1 MSKRGLLIV
10 VSGPSGTGKGTVCKA
25 LMTQR
30 GGISYSISATTRQP
44 REGEVDGIN
53 YYFISTQVFQ
63 RMIRRDEFLEWAA
76 VYGNYYGTPL
86 KKVMERLAAGQ
97 DVLLE
102 IDTQGA
108 INVMKKFPE
117 GVFIYILPPSLAELE
132 QRIRGRGTESEES
145 LQRRLSAA
153 KAEIEVGRHYKY
165 VIVNDEVESA
175 AAKIGDII
183 SAEHCRVEENMDL
196 INALERENA
205 EGK

>member
-1 MSKRGLLIV
+1 
-10 VSGPSGTGKGTVCKA
+10 
-25 LMTQR
+25 
-30 GGISYSISATTRQP
+30 
-44 REGEVDGIN
+44 
-53 YYFISTQVFQ
+53 
-63 RMIRRDEFLEWAA
+63 
-76 VYGNYYGTPL
+76 
-86 KKVMERLAAGQ
+86 
-97 DVLLE
+97 
-102 IDTQGA
+102 
-108 INVMKKFPE
+108 MKKFPE